1 MSERRALVG
10 GLITVA
16 ALVLGASAIAGKFVA
31 QEQQIAELH
40 QQMESMAATAAEREA
55 ELRHEIVVL
64 TDQKDALELDVAM
77 LKEENIALTEEL
89 AYLHYVLDDPMAL
102 FSDKLIELTPE
113 EEQLLMDIAM
123 AEAGNQGV
131 LGKMIVI
138 RCVLNRCEATG
149 GSIHGIIYAPNQ
161 FYVAG
166 MGGHDEECELA
177 LLLVCAG
184 WDGSQGV
191 KYFCSAGGYNAYG
204 EPKFRYRDHWFSA

>member
-1 MSERRALVG
+1 MSERGALVG

-16 ALVLGASAIAGKFVA
+16 ALVLGVSAIAGKFVA
-31 QEQQIAELH
+31 QEQQITELH

-77 LKEENIALTEEL
+77 LKEENTALMEEL
-89 AYLHYVLDDPMAL
+89 SYLHYILDDPMAL
-102 FSDKLIELTPE
+102 FSEKLIELTPE
-113 EEQLLMDIAM
+113 DERLLMDIAM

-138 RCVLNRCEATG
+138 RCVLNRCEKTG
-149 GSIHGIIYAPNQ
+149 GSIRSIIYAPNQ

-184 WDGSQGV
+184 WDGSQGCL
-191 KYFCSAGGYNAYG
+191 YFCSTGWNGCAT
-204 EPKFRYRDHWFSA
+204 EHLFKYRNHYFSK